1 MSDSVHDRNDFDDFE
16 LFPPPQ
22 PASPLAPIVAEN
34 VHHLRKQQHLNKR
47 TFAFILGIS
56 RPMLDK
62 IESGQ
67 ADIRLSYLERLA
79 DVLSVDAVELL
90 TEHHSERSP
99 RR

>member
-34 VHHLRKQQHLNKR
+34 VRYLREQQHLNKR
-47 TFAFILGIS
+47 TFAFILGIG

-62 IESGQ
+62 IENGQ

-79 DVLSVDAVELL
+79 DVLSVDVIELL
-90 TEHHSERSP
+90 TEHRSETGP
-99 RR
+99 LK